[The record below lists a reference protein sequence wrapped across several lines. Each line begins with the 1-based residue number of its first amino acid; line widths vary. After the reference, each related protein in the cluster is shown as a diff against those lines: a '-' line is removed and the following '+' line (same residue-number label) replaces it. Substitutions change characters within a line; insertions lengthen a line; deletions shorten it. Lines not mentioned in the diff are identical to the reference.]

1 MAVPSRF
8 FVEKAAAV
16 SDICTDSVDMIE
28 YPQTSE
34 GGEAGMREE
43 HIGKVTLLQSEEEFR
58 LTRDALALSAFVTLH
73 NRDRVCDLGCG
84 VGNVLLPL
92 ANRAEGLILDG
103 VELRESAA
111 ELCREGLRRSGL
123 TGCIVTG
130 DLKERYSELPWGR
143 YDVVVA
149 NPPYFPQQSG
159 AVSPKEARAL
169 ARTQDSYTLEAAC
182 HAAWRLCRTGGRFAL
197 CLRPERLTEL
207 ILALTANAM
216 EPKRMQLIQ
225 SKVDRA
231 PNLVLVEAV
240 KGAKPGLKVLP
251 TNIER

>member
-1 MAVPSRF
+1 
-8 FVEKAAAV
+8 
-16 SDICTDSVDMIE
+16 MI
-28 YPQTSE
+28 
-34 GGEAGMREE
+34 REE
-43 HIGKVTLLQSEEEFR
+43 IIGKVTLLQSDDEFR
-58 LTRDALALSAFVTLH
+58 LTRDALALIEFVVLH

-92 ANRAEGLILDG
+92 ANRATNLTLDG
-103 VELRESAA
+103 IELRPTAA
-111 ELCREGLRRSGL
+111 ELCREGIKRSGL

-130 DLKERYSELPWGR
+130 DLNERYEALPWGR

-149 NPPYFPQQSG
+149 NPPYFPQKSG
-159 AVSPKEARAL
+159 AVSPKEARAK
-169 ARTQDSYTLEAAC
+169 ARTQDTYTLTAAC

-197 CLRPERLTEL
+197 CLRPERLAEL
-207 ILALTANAM
+207 FSALTATAM

-225 SKVDRA
+225 SKADRE

-251 TNIER
+251 TKIER